1 MDQFHNSS
9 LANKLNGIL
18 FVALFAMAAM
28 RISSM
33 PVVEELKISPLII
46 GIIIGIFYANTLR
59 NNLPKEWTPGI
70 LFSAQKILRTAII
83 FYGFRVSFQEI
94 AAVGVAGLV
103 VSIIMLASTFLL
115 GTWVAIRFFKL
126 DRDTAIL
133 TASGSSVCGAAA
145 VLATEPIL
153 KSEAYK
159 GAVAVS
165 TVVLFGTIA
174 MFVYPLLY
182 NTGIVDLSPEAFGI
196 YAGGTIHEVAQVAAV
211 GSAVEGA
218 GNTAVIVKMVRVM
231 LLAPML
237 ILLGIYISRSRTNTA
252 DSNKVK
258 LIIPWFAVWF
268 IIVAGFNSLNLLPEN
283 VVNVIIN
290 IDTFMLTMAM
300 TALGMET
307 NFQKFKEVGIKP
319 FYVAFIMF
327 AWLLIGGYFVT
338 MWTINLF

>member
-70 LFSAQKILRTAII
+70 LFSAQKILRAAII